1 MDVAKEWYQHYI
13 KHGYALFHKEINGGL
28 SLELCFIKLH
38 PDFWDTTKTEQT
50 DQQLPGDSKQSSST
64 LTPPPSSWADD
75 VRLLTELTTRNNK
88 TLDCPSP
95 LIPVHNRIVP
105 PTATGDNNNV
115 PVIPRFLH
123 MTERSRCVSPDL
135 YHALQVWQKHFPS
148 FSIFFHDDEA
158 VDKLLAMDWPEFPD
172 FHRMLK
178 CVLKGAMKIDI
189 WRVLVLWK
197 FGGMYADNDVLPAPI
212 LTESFMHPQATFFSL
227 SDAGGRTSQ
236 WLFASTPRHQVN
248 QNAIARITF
257 NVLSLPNIA
266 KPRVLYTTGPMP
278 FYLAGWKSV
287 FVNATHFSEREDLLR
302 SPEGLLVQRVFGAP
316 DDTYLNNSYWS
327 DNVQCRANCSGYDI
341 ITRKERNQLDAGRRH
356 WIHSRAKN
364 SGLPSMPCAKY
375 LESLEQGTKS

>member
-95 LIPVHNRIVP
+95 LIPFHNRIVP
-105 PTATGDNNNV
+105 PTTTGDNNEN

-197 FGGMYADNDVLPAPI
+197 FGGMYADNDVLPSSI

-302 SPEGLLVQRVFGAP
+302 SPEGLLVQRVFGSA
-316 DDTYLNNSYWS
+316 DDYLVSADTSSISSFCVN
-327 DNVQCRANCSGYDI
+327 QCKTGFVVLA
-341 ITRKERNQLDAGRRH
+341 NQLTLLCCPL
-356 WIHSRAKN
+356 I
-364 SGLPSMPCAKY
+364 L
-375 LESLEQGTKS
+375 